1 MPNLIFFPYMAKTTE
16 NLPNRIRE
24 WRLKRE
30 RTLVWLA
37 KAIGTTHG
45 HVQKMEVGDRPV
57 TLEWLDRIGAALNVS
72 VGELLHQRQNPL
84 LPSDDEVRLLEEL
97 REGGDQLM
105 RTVQAVAAAHRGY
118 APQPPD
124 PPANDEHDAA

>member
-1 MPNLIFFPYMAKTTE
+1 MHDLIFFPYMAKTTE

-24 WRLKRE
+24 WRLRRKV
-30 RTLVWLA
+30 TLVELA

-57 TLEWLDRIGAALNVS
+57 TLEWLDRIGAALTVS

-84 LPSDDEVRLLEEL
+84 LPTEEETRLLEQL

-105 RTVQAVAAAHRGY
+105 RTVQAVAHMHHLALAS
-118 APQPPD
+118 
-124 PPANDEHDAA
+124 